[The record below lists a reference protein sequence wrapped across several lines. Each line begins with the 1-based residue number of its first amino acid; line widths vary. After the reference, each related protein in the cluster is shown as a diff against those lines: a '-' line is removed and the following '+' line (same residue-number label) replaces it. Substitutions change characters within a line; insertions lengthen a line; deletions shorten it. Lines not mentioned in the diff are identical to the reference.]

1 MKITFTGYRQTATLA
16 TLAFVTTLAGCT
28 MAPKHERPASP
39 TAMVYPYAT
48 STVSGAP
55 DAADIG
61 WRDFFHDPLLQELI
75 AIALRNNR
83 DLRKAG
89 LNVEAARALYRIQ
102 SAEMLPTLGIATAMD
117 ASRTPADLSVMDE
130 SEINRRYEAAGATT
144 AWELDL
150 WGRVRSLSDQALAA
164 YMALDETYIA
174 ARMSLVSEVASAWL
188 TLRADREL
196 LRLTED
202 TLAAQKSSYTLTT
215 QLARTGNATQLDLRM
230 AEIAL
235 RSAEINRAAYT
246 RQLARD
252 RNALELLL
260 GQPLTPEL
268 SRRLNE
274 AVTLTEGAIPTTLPG
289 GLPSD
294 LLVRRPDIRAAEY
307 RLRGANARI
316 GAARAAFFPTI
327 SLTGSAGTAS
337 ASLSGLFEPG
347 SGSWRFLPQITLPLF
362 HGGALRADLD
372 RAHVQKQIEIAR
384 YENVIQQAF
393 RDVADGLAGQRTLND
408 QVQSEQRAVEASQ
421 IAYELAGL
429 RFQEGVDDYLTL
441 LDTHRMLYGAQQRLV
456 RTRLMQ
462 QLNIINL
469 YKALGGGWREYSEKK
484 QG

>member
-1 MKITFTGYRQTATLA
+1 
-16 TLAFVTTLAGCT
+16 
-28 MAPKHERPASP
+28 
-39 TAMVYPYAT
+39 
-48 STVSGAP
+48 
-55 DAADIG
+55 
-61 WRDFFHDPLLQELI
+61 
-75 AIALRNNR
+75 
-83 DLRKAG
+83 
-89 LNVEAARALYRIQ
+89 RALYRIQ
-102 SAEMLPTLGIATAMD
+102 RAEMLPTLGIATAMD
-117 ASRTPADLSVMDE
+117 AGRTPADLSVTDE
-130 SEINRRYEAAGATT
+130 PEINRRYEMAGATT

-289 GLPSD
+289 RLPSD

-327 SLTGSAGTAS
+327 SLTGTAGTAS

>member
-102 SAEMLPTLGIATAMD
+102 RAEMLPTLGIATAMD
-117 ASRTPADLSVMDE
+117 AGRTPADLSVTDE
-130 SEINRRYEAAGATT
+130 PEINRRYEMAGATT

-294 LLVRRPDIRAAEY
+294 LLVRRPDIRAA
-307 RLRGANARI
+307 
-316 GAARAAFFPTI
+316 FFPTI
-327 SLTGSAGTAS
+327 SLTGTAGTAS

>member
-102 SAEMLPTLGIATAMD
+102 RAEMLPTLGIATAMD
-117 ASRTPADLSVMDE
+117 AGRTPADLSVMDE
-130 SEINRRYEAAGATT
+130 PEINRRYEMAGATT

-196 LRLTED
+196 LRLTEN

-294 LLVRRPDIRAAEY
+294 LLVRRPDIRAA
-307 RLRGANARI
+307 
-316 GAARAAFFPTI
+316 FFPTI
-327 SLTGSAGTAS
+327 SLTGAAGTAS

-372 RAHVQKQIEIAR
+372 RAHIQKQIEIAR

-429 RFQEGVDDYLTL
+429 RFQEGIDDYLTL

>member
-102 SAEMLPTLGIATAMD
+102 RAEMLPTLGIATAMD
-117 ASRTPADLSVMDE
+117 AT
-130 SEINRRYEAAGATT
+130 EINRRYEAAGATT

>member
-102 SAEMLPTLGIATAMD
+102 RAEMLPTLGIATAMD
-117 ASRTPADLSVMDE
+117 ASRTPADLSVTDE
-130 SEINRRYEAAGATT
+130 PEINRRYEAAGATT

-294 LLVRRPDIRAAEY
+294 LLVRRPDIRAA
-307 RLRGANARI
+307 
-316 GAARAAFFPTI
+316 FFPTI
-327 SLTGSAGTAS
+327 SLTGTAGTAS

-372 RAHVQKQIEIAR
+372 RAHVQKQIEIAS